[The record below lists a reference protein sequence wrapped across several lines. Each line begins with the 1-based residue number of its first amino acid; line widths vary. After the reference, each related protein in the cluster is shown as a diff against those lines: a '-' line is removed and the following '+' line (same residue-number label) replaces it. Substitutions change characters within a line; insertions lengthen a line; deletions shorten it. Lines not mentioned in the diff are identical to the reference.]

1 MDLWGPFT
9 IRGQPGST
17 GDTPR
22 RQADGSVAWEPPVVP
37 AGGLILLNGKLV
49 PGEIVKL
56 RGSNI
61 GDTSI
66 PTGNQ
71 KDEIPIDRNFTIIGA
86 WWTCAPTAM
95 ATTSASDARPYIRT
109 GAGTTS
115 IGTKNFFLT
124 TAGNVASLAPSVH
137 TVNATASISGGSVSG
152 SARDWVGFDY
162 MSHGTGSSGH
172 VLTLILIYPP
182 DS

>member
-22 RQADGSVAWEPPVVP
+22 RQADGSVAWQPPVVP

-95 ATTSASDARPYIRT
+95 ATASASDARPYIRT